1 MHVLSSA
8 SPRSLIA
15 LRCSRVD
22 ENGLAPVMACLRR
35 PSTSGKWRRCGKM
48 ESLAIRRLIAPACG
62 SADRLSLDRHV
73 GKHIESK
80 SDALDTAEGVRAAIR
95 AGTFGNPAK
104 EAGNPVPPWE
114 HQQTVDQLAREF
126 VSEYSKGYV
135 PGRRRTG
142 PRGAKA
148 SWQDDQS
155 MLRVLCEHRHDDH
168 RWAI

>member
-1 MHVLSSA
+1 
-8 SPRSLIA
+8 
-15 LRCSRVD
+15 
-22 ENGLAPVMACLRR
+22 
-35 PSTSGKWRRCGKM
+35 M